1 MQYTAIFFNAVKI
14 ENFIANK
21 FDIFNIFA
29 QNIYMYC
36 GYMLEPPHQGGCNE
50 YPQSMFLSQNDK
62 NMYTTVHPS
71 FTLRCFPDDF
81 MKFLSINGEQMS
93 LVKIMCLLEVCLGLL
108 WLRTLWPVQLQI
120 NQYKKDIPFNFGN
133 TLLKNVQEKLL
144 LHI

>member
-36 GYMLEPPHQGGCNE
+36 GYMFEPPHQGSCNE
-50 YPQSMFLSQNDK
+50 YPQSIFFSKNDK

-71 FTLRCFPDDF
+71 FTLRCFPDAFSWFSKDAAQTPSISHKITLQNLLCLLF
-81 MKFLSINGEQMS
+81 INGVM
-93 LVKIMCLLEVCLGLL
+93 KA
-108 WLRTLWPVQLQI
+108 
-120 NQYKKDIPFNFGN
+120 
-133 TLLKNVQEKLL
+133 
-144 LHI
+144 